1 MFCWQ
6 GVEQF
11 VLLAD
16 ASDRVPTLR
25 NKSYSDFQ
33 LMKRDWDKLEVIRA
47 VLRVQWTRQLEF
59 LLHLFT
65 CCFQKPADAQQS
77 FSSTRHPTVWRII
90 PTIEFLMKRWGT
102 MCYALR
108 HILVSCA
115 HLYLYSTRFVHTGPS
130 ISITGLSR
138 ILPLSRYLAAVVPL
152 TSFVLTFL
160 FSLAFPRLCCL
171 PCWSHL

>member
-1 MFCWQ
+1 MIRYEHHRRLALSSNHRVHKLRSLPSNSSFGSELVGLHFTSFSIAFLSCARCDFLNFLLINSFDFLMFCWQ

-59 LLHLFT
+59 
-65 CCFQKPADAQQS
+65 
-77 FSSTRHPTVWRII
+77 
-90 PTIEFLMKRWGT
+90 
-102 MCYALR
+102 
-108 HILVSCA
+108 
-115 HLYLYSTRFVHTGPS
+115 
-130 ISITGLSR
+130 
-138 ILPLSRYLAAVVPL
+138 
-152 TSFVLTFL
+152 
-160 FSLAFPRLCCL
+160 
-171 PCWSHL
+171 